1 MSTQFFPL
9 EGCLTTATEVK
20 TAMAS
25 STMHLFK
32 DSLVPDPST
41 PTSDY
46 TAAEAD
52 FDGYA
57 EITITNWNAPILA
70 PGTGYLISTPL
81 MVFTWTFDTDS
92 VGNLIGGC
100 YCLDAA
106 TKNRLVVIFDE
117 SIPMQMA
124 GQGIQFYVNWLF
136 PTGV

>member
-9 EGCLTTATEVK
+9 EGCLTTATAIK
-20 TAMAS
+20 TAMAAS
-25 STMHLFK
+25 VAHLFQS
-32 DSLVPDPST
+32 SLAPDPST

-46 TAAEAD
+46 TAAEGN

-57 EITITNWNAPILA
+57 DVTITAWNAPILA

-81 MVFTWTFDTDS
+81 LTWAWTHVSMD
-92 VGNLIGGC
+92 VGNLIGGA
-100 YCLDAA
+100 YILDAA
-106 TKNRLVVIFDE
+106 SKNRLVVIFDE
-117 SIPMQMA
+117 VIPMQMA